1 VNKDLIDITIV
12 MDRSGSMISCQKDAE
27 GGLNSFIE
35 KQKAEPGKAS
45 VTLVQFD
52 NYVDFVFKAK
62 DVMEVKHINLQP
74 RGGTALF
81 DAIGSAI
88 VSTGARLKSM
98 SEEERPG
105 GVIFVIVTDGEENSS
120 TEYRAATIK
129 SMIEHQQAKYN
140 WQFTYLGANQD
151 AITNAAIIGIGA
163 NAAATYTVQN
173 MNAVFASVAHNT
185 SAMRGDMSK
194 GVAVSY
200 SYSGDDRNDMV
211 K

>member
-1 VNKDLIDITIV
+1 MNKDLIDITIV
-12 MDRSGSMISCQKDAE
+12 MDRSGSMMTCKTDAE
-27 GGLNSFIE
+27 GGLNTFIE
-35 KQKAEPGKAS
+35 KQKAEPGKAN

-62 DVMEVKHINLQP
+62 DVNEVGHIRLEP

-88 VSTGARLKSM
+88 VSTGARLKAM
-98 SEEERPG
+98 PENERPG

-120 TEYRAATIK
+120 TEYRASKIK
-129 SMIEHQQAKYN
+129 EMIEHQQNKYE

-151 AITNAAIIGIGA
+151 AITNAAVIGIRA
-163 NAAATYTVQN
+163 NAAATYSVQN
-173 MNAVFASVAHNT
+173 MNAVFASVVSNT
-185 SAMRGDMSK
+185 SQMRSDMSK
-194 GVAVSY
+194 GIAVSY
-200 SYSGDDRNDMV
+200 SYSGEDRESMV